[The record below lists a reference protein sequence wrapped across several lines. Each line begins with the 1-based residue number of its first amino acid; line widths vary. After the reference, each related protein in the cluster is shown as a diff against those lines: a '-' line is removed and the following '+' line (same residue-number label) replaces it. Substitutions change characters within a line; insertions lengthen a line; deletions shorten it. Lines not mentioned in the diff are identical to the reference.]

1 MRGQRGSPL
10 FDAIADGVDGGV
22 RGAGQQEGAARRRA
36 PTRAKL
42 RLRRWAGRCLQV
54 MGRCQS
60 PHLVLTPTADATRA
74 RPLQMHVPVE
84 QPQNVTSSRTK
95 TTGRENSTHLIARR
109 RRGGRQPVRGASVC
123 GSVAVIA
130 PFVRPASRLSAPPRR
145 VPADPRQVTGGDEPR
160 HDRPFSS
167 RLPVRADERRSGG
180 EEERR
185 SGGAEERR
193 QVPCRV
199 DSELSELGVRTVR
212 GPITLPCQ
220 VNAGPGDPPVA
231 WCLRRSRSGGG
242 SRPQQGPVPAQ
253 QRHAAGR
260 RPPTGTRAA
269 PPAPGPTAGPRRR
282 C

>member
-1 MRGQRGSPL
+1 MGRQVPAGDGQVPEPPPRT
-10 FDAIADGVDGGV
+10 DAHRRRHPCPAPADARACRAAAERDVLPHEDH
-22 RGAGQQEGAARRRA
+22 GQGEQHTPDRPTAARRSAACAR
-36 PTRAKL
+36 
-42 RLRRWAGRCLQV
+42 RLSVRIGRC
-54 MGRCQS
+54 
-60 PHLVLTPTADATRA
+60 HRA
-74 RPLQMHVPVE
+74 VRAAGLPAVCS
-84 QPQNVTSSRTK
+84 TSTS
-95 TTGRENSTHLIARR
+95 
-109 RRGGRQPVRGASVC
+109 
-123 GSVAVIA
+123 
-130 PFVRPASRLSAPPRR
+130 
-145 VPADPRQVTGGDEPR
+145 PADPRQVTGGDEPR